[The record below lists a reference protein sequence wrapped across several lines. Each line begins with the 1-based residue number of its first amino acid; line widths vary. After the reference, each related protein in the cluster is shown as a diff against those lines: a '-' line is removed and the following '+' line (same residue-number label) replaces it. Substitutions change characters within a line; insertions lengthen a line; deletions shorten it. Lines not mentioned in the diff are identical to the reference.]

1 MNTKPEI
8 TAMNIAGPPRL
19 DAQAP
24 IHELLAGRRS
34 PRAFSERTV
43 EPEKLLSVFE
53 AARWSPSSANEQPWR
68 FIVASKDD
76 TLTFSA
82 LVGSLTEGNRRW
94 AERAP
99 VLVLALAQSTYA
111 KTGRTYQHAWYD
123 LGQSVAYLT
132 VQATALGLVVHQMG
146 GFDRENIRV
155 ALSVPAG
162 FEPVI
167 MIALGYPD
175 QPIILP
181 EDLQKREQAP
191 RSRKPMNDIVFTEEW
206 GTLSLH
212 LNTTSSL
219 LTQHQQN

>member
-1 MNTKPEI
+1 MITKPEI
-8 TAMNIAGPPRL
+8 TAMNIAGPPRI
-19 DAQAP
+19 DTQAP

-68 FIVASKDD
+68 FIVASKGDAR
-76 TLTFSA
+76 TFDA
-82 LVGSLTEGNRRW
+82 LVASLTESNRRW

-99 VLVLALAQSTYA
+99 VLVLALAQSTYS
-111 KTGRTYQHAWYD
+111 KTGRAYQHAWYD

-132 VQATALGLVVHQMG
+132 VQATALGLAVHQMG
-146 GFDRENIRV
+146 GFDRVNVRET
-155 ALSVPAG
+155 LSIPAG
-162 FEPVI
+162 FEPVT

-175 QPIILP
+175 QPGILP

-191 RSRKPMNDIVFTEEW
+191 RSRKPMNDIVFTQEW
-206 GTLSLH
+206 GKPSLYF
-212 LNTTSSL
+212 NTTSSL
-219 LTQHQQN
+219 LTHHQKN